1 MKKRFILSALLVS
14 LFIMPVCAVE
24 HGPTFGAGFVGMIK
38 PYAYESVAYRIQSE
52 KLGVDVGVRVLEN
65 IIYNPA
71 EPFVSIEPCVNIF
84 FGNFY
89 IGGGLF
95 IAPPMSEI
103 AGFFRTGYIL
113 GDWDWGPGKGG
124 LDIGLEL
131 SPTVYVVDSDDD
143 NVASEIIGTIF
154 LSIFNICKFNIGVT
168 YYIPL

>member
-1 MKKRFILSALLVS
+1 MKKRLILSALLAS

-24 HGPTFGAGFVGMIK
+24 HGPTFGAGFVGIVK
-38 PYAYESVAYRIQSE
+38 PYVYESAAYKIQWE
-52 KLGVDVGVRVLEN
+52 KVGVDLGIRVLEN
-65 IIYNPA
+65 IVYNPA
-71 EPFVSIEPCVNIF
+71 EPFISLEPCVNIY

-89 IGGGLF
+89 LGGGLF
-95 IAPPMSEI
+95 FASGLENF

-124 LDIGLEL
+124 IDIGLEA

-143 NVASEIIGTIF
+143 NAASEIIGTIF